1 MAVGHRIDPRWGE
14 PVSVTGRV
22 LHLSDRRL
30 PYRGGIWD
38 GVVGEMGPA
47 AVLEVPSRGGAG
59 AVRILLST
67 HATYDW
73 ADEQFRSVDLDP
85 AAAKFIVAK
94 NPMIGAAR
102 GGFDLTRGSRRD
114 TRPRHETGP
123 RRATSGQA
131 RSGTAAVCRCGR
143 SESRYDR

>member
-1 MAVGHRIDPRWGE
+1 MHGDRTLLFPRRL
-14 PVSVTGRV
+14 TGR
-22 LHLSDRRL
+22 R
-30 PYRGGIWD
+30 P
-38 GVVGEMGPA
+38 PA
-47 AVLEVPSRGGAG
+47 PVATGGAG

-114 TRPRHETGP
+114 TRPLHETGQ